1 MKMRTDRRHIQ
12 WIFRSSGHG
21 GGSSGKQLVKAGVVC
36 GHAEE
41 EGKKIR

>member
-1 MKMRTDRRHIQ
+1 MVEAAV
-12 WIFRSSGHG
+12 
-21 GGSSGKQLVKAGVVC
+21 GKQLVKAGVVC